1 MQPKA
6 AAQTLADAGENSG
19 LPASSAPA
27 EARVSSAVPSMAAN
41 TVRQASAER
50 EPATEVQAASR
61 DAVHP
66 DSAFHDCADASDSDH
81 RFVVT
86 DSAKSNLPFPD
97 GATGNASARL
107 RSPIELRLAYVLVAL
122 QALTG
127 FVFFLQGE
135 FAARLEGSAGWAL
148 ALFVGAAL
156 MLAVMLIRLASQRA
170 GLAAALAE
178 AEQTIDAERVHA
190 KHMSE
195 DLEHRV
201 AVYLQREQE
210 VREAKEEAVRA
221 TRAKSE
227 FLATMSHEIRTP
239 MNGVIGMVE
248 LLQATELSSK
258 QRRFADTIRRSG
270 EALLSLINDILD
282 FSKLE
287 AGKLSLQHTVFD
299 VRQLIEDVNGMFAN
313 QAAKKHVELNCR
325 MPLSEHNAYRGDPE
339 RLRQVLTN
347 LVGNAI
353 KFTERGEI
361 SVDARV
367 DATGPADA
375 REVTL
380 RFEVR
385 DTGIGIRPENQ
396 ARIFDCFQQEDGST
410 TRTFGGTGLG
420 LAICRQ
426 LVNLMGGEVGVDST
440 YGKGSTFW
448 FTVRLAKMPEESI
461 ASHAISEHRFVAGSR
476 VLVLT
481 RNQTNAQQLSG
492 QLAQWGFSV
501 EAAVDANAAW
511 TQVMQ
516 ASGEGQPYDL
526 VLADKELAEDPACAL
541 VERIRGEL
549 ALSQPRLILMGPFHN
564 LEETGNLLAGGV
576 DFYLNKPVRQ
586 AELFDAVRVAF
597 NEPTLALSSAAPAV
611 ATEGRGRLKHAH
623 VLVAEDNP
631 VNQTLVASMLEQ
643 FGCSYTLVD
652 NGAEAYAALAEA
664 PLDSTQQPID
674 LVLMDCQMPVK
685 DGIQATREIR
695 EWESL
700 FAEGESVPVIALTA
714 NAMEGDRERCMQSG
728 MNDYLAKPFTQVA
741 LRNILLRWLP
751 LEGEAEMARSDF
763 DILDR
768 TADGD
773 DPVFEIESEL
783 ESIGTAAVPAR
794 DQVGNAAAAADI
806 PGAESVASKHDSGR
820 KLNMSALRTLRQM
833 EANGAANI
841 FEKVLRI
848 FIETSPSTLARIQDA
863 AARGDLEVLRDAAHT
878 MKSTSANVGAS
889 DLSDLCSRLE
899 ACARAADTQ
908 GCLALI
914 GAAESEFEWAVSA
927 LEAELT
933 REVA

>member
-1 MQPKA
+1 MGA
-6 AAQTLADAGENSG
+6 
-19 LPASSAPA
+19 
-27 EARVSSAVPSMAAN
+27 M
-41 TVRQASAER
+41 
-50 EPATEVQAASR
+50 
-61 DAVHP
+61 HP
-66 DSAFHDCADASDSDH
+66 DSAVHDCADTSASDCAS
-81 RFVVT
+81 VIP
-86 DSAKSNLPFPD
+86 DSINSHASVSEP
-97 GATGNASARL
+97 ATVSAPARPRISL
-107 RSPIELRLAYVLVAL
+107 EARLAYVLIAL
-122 QALTG
+122 QALAG
-127 FVFFLQGE
+127 ILLFVQSDSV
-135 FAARLEGSAGWAL
+135 ARLIGNAGWGSAVWAL
-148 ALFVGAAL
+148 AMFAGAAL
-156 MLAVMLIRLASQRA
+156 VLAVVLVRLASQRA
-170 GLAAALAE
+170 GLATALAE
-178 AEQTIDAERVHA
+178 AEQTLDAERLHA
-190 KHMSE
+190 RHMAE

-201 AVYLQREQE
+201 AVCLQREQE
-210 VREAKEEAVRA
+210 VLEAKELAERA

-325 MPLSEHNAYRGDPE
+325 MPLNEHNAYRGDPE

-367 DATGPADA
+367 DDSGPADA

-385 DTGIGIRPENQ
+385 DTGIGIRSENQ

-426 LVNLMGGEVGVDST
+426 LVSLMGGEVGVDST
-440 YGKGSTFW
+440 YGEGSTFW
-448 FTVRLAKMPEESI
+448 FTARLVKMPEESI
-461 ASHAISEHRFVAGSR
+461 ASHAISEHRFLAGSR

-481 RNQTNAQQLSG
+481 RNHTNAQQLSG
-492 QLAQWGFSV
+492 QLAQWGFLV
-501 EAAVDANAAW
+501 DTAVDAGTAW
-511 TQVMQ
+511 TEIMQ
-516 ASGEGQPYDL
+516 ASGEGKPFDL
-526 VLADKELAEDPACAL
+526 VLADKELAEDPSCAL

-597 NEPTLALSSAAPAV
+597 NEPTLALSSTTPALP
-611 ATEGRGRLKHAH
+611 AEGLGRLKHAH

-695 EWESL
+695 EWESP
-700 FAEGESVPVIALTA
+700 FSEREPVPVIALTA
-714 NAMEGDRERCMQSG
+714 NAMEGDRDRCMQAG
-728 MNDYLAKPFTQVA
+728 MSDYLAKPFTQAA

-751 LEGEAEMARSDF
+751 LGGESETEPSDF
-763 DILDR
+763 DIMDR

-773 DPVFEIESEL
+773 DPVFEIESDI
-783 ESIGTAAVPAR
+783 ESIGTAAPSAS
-794 DQVGNAAAAADI
+794 DPGGNAATAGAS
-806 PGAESVASKHDSGR
+806 PGANAGSVASNSASGR

-841 FEKVLRI
+841 FEKVIRI

-863 AARGDLEVLRDAAHT
+863 AARGDLEAVRDAAHT
-878 MKSTSANVGAS
+878 MKSTSANVGAG

-899 ACARAADTQ
+899 ASARAADTQ

-914 GAAESEFEWAVSA
+914 GEAESEFEWAVSA